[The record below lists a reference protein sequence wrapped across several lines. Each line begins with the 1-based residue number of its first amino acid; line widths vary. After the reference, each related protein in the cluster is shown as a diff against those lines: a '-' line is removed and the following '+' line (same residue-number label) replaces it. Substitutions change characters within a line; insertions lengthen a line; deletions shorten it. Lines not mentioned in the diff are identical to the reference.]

1 MKVAIIGYGFVGKA
15 LHNSL
20 KTPVEVLLVDP
31 KLNTNINDLKA
42 FKPDTIFICVPTP
55 MNDDGSQDASI
66 LENVVNE
73 LNSLTESSLIVLKS
87 TVLPSYISR
96 IEIKIP
102 NIVYN
107 PEFLRENFANEDFI
121 NADLII
127 FGGNDDKANKE
138 LANFYRKY
146 TNCINTN
153 YQFTDLISASLVKYS
168 INNFLSTKVIFFN
181 ELFKVFSNSGA
192 EDNWENFIKI
202 IKNDK
207 RIGNSHMQVPGP
219 DGKLGFGG
227 PCFPKDTKA
236 LLQYSKD
243 IGQPFNLLEKCISIN
258 NNIRSQYSSLSNREA
273 EQNVNFDSNSSDDK
287 NYETELKK

>member
-15 LHNSL
+15 LQNGLKNS
-20 KTPVEVLLVDP
+20 VEVFLVDP
-31 KLNTNINDLKA
+31 KLNTNINDLKT

-55 MNDDGSQDASI
+55 MNNDGSQDTSI
-66 LENVVNE
+66 LENVTNE
-73 LNSLTESSLIVLKS
+73 LNSLSESALIVLKS
-87 TVLPSYISR
+87 TVIPSYMCE

-121 NADLII
+121 NADLIV
-127 FGGNDDKANKE
+127 FGSKNDEANKK
-138 LANFYRKY
+138 LANFYSQY
-146 TNCINTN
+146 TKCINTN
-153 YQFTDLISASLVKYS
+153 YQFTDLISASLIKYS
-168 INNFLSTKVIFFN
+168 INTFLSAKVIFFN
-181 ELFKVFSNSGA
+181 EFFQVFSNSGTG
-192 EDNWENFIKI
+192 DSWENFIKI
-202 IKNDK
+202 MQNDK

-243 IGQPFNLLEKCISIN
+243 IGEPLKLLEKCISLN
-258 NNIRSQYSSLSNREA
+258 NNIRSQYNSLSKREA
-273 EQNVNFDSNSSDDK
+273 EQNINFDSNISDNSK
-287 NYETELKK
+287 EIR